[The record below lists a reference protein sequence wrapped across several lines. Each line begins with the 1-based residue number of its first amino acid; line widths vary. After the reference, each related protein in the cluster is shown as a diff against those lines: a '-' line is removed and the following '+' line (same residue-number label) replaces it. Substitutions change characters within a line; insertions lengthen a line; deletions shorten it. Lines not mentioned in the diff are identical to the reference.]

1 MGPVRTAE
9 IATVEFDRNKYGRLS
24 LVDAAPFHALAN
36 FIVTERPHRLRF
48 HELLFFSGGRG
59 SLDVDGAGTELRP
72 DRICFTA
79 PGEVRRWRLDAAP
92 QGHVVLFDSDF
103 IGEFFGDA
111 QFLEDFLAFG
121 ARDCRFIDVEGEGFA
136 RLIGIVDAMRRELE
150 QLRDDSAHMLRA
162 LLYQLLVEVARRRPP
177 ACRRPRG
184 PGGALHSRFAA
195 LVDGHFRCLRQV
207 SEYAGLLGVN
217 ANHLNQ
223 VVRNATGR
231 TASGVIHER
240 LFLESRRLLLHTDRT
255 VAAIASELGFADP
268 SYFNRYFRRMAGVAP
283 RAFRMRGKST
293 AFPAKTDLMAIRE

>member
-1 MGPVRTAE
+1 MGPVRTPE
-9 IATVEFDRNKYGRLS
+9 IATVEFDRNKYGRPS
-24 LVDAAPFHALAN
+24 LVDAAPFHALSN
-36 FIVTERPHRLRF
+36 FILTERPHRLRF
-48 HELLFFSGGRG
+48 HELVFISSGCG
-59 SLDVDGAGTELRP
+59 SLDVDGASTELRP
-72 DRICFTA
+72 GRICLMA
-79 PGEVRRWRLDAAP
+79 PGAVRRWRLNAAP
-92 QGHVVLFDSDF
+92 QGRVVLFTRDF
-103 IGEFFGDA
+103 IGEFFSDA
-111 QFLEDFLAFG
+111 RFLDDFLAFE
-121 ARDCRFIDVEGEGFA
+121 ARDCRFIDVEREGFA
-136 RLIGIVDAMRRELE
+136 RLIEIVDAMRRELD

-162 LLYQLLVEVARRRPP
+162 LLYQLLVEIARRRH
-177 ACRRPRG
+177 AATSRPRG

-223 VVRNATGR
+223 VVRNATGC
-231 TASGVIHER
+231 TASRVIHER

-293 AFPAKTDLMAIRE
+293 AFPTKTDLMAVRE